1 LIVCH
6 LLAIEGTDRGCA
18 RNQIVDAS
26 NVGRNGLVLPSYAP
40 AMELSEIREQLF
52 QVQNIGESVAGAHPD
67 DDLRLL
73 ANALTDLAD
82 LVVSIVEN
90 LQEDHEAF

>member
-1 LIVCH
+1 VV
-6 LLAIEGTDRGCA
+6 A
-18 RNQIVDAS
+18 RVIKSWMRATL
-26 NVGRNGLVLPSYAP
+26 VGKGLVLPSYAP